1 MTNERAIE
9 LVEQVLTPY
18 KDTDVEQLAR
28 VYLSE
33 DILSFDADQW
43 ILRSASDFML
53 EFVVDTSKVLDE
65 LNDKIFSRNLSVK
78 EMLEVQADKLLTVM
92 MTMAIYAKAHETI
105 FDESQRWPPRCGRM
119 VCREILQHKCESL
132 VETKPHLF
140 SI

>member
-105 FDESQRWPPRCGRM
+105 FDESQR
-119 VCREILQHKCESL
+119 
-132 VETKPHLF
+132 
-140 SI
+140 